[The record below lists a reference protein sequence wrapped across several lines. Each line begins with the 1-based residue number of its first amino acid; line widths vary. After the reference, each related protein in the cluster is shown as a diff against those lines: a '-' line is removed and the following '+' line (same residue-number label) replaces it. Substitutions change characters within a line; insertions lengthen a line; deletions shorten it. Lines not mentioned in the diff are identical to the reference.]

1 MEKMSLVYAKLMNQ
15 YIFKYQLTLLVLLH
29 KHGEDFEITS
39 ETELPITLSIT
50 HKLTQSEIDIIN
62 IQWTLEKRLQSIEME
77 EPSWNFQRINTISI
91 LFYKSGELN
100 GSRYFKIRSRSS
112 AKFNIKGDDK
122 YCFFWSILAKLHPI
136 SDSQNGHATRISN
149 NEENFIELNISGFD
163 FLISQTD
170 LNVVI

>member
-1 MEKMSLVYAKLMNQ
+1 M
-15 YIFKYQLTLLVLLH
+15 VLFH
-29 KHGEDFEITS
+29 KHGEDIEVTS

-50 HKLTQSEIDIIN
+50 HKLTQCEIDINN
-62 IQWTLEKRLQSIEME
+62 IQWTLEKRIQSIEMK
-77 EPSWNFQRINTISI
+77 EPCWNFQRINTISI

-136 SDSQNGHATRISN
+136 SDSQNGHATRVSN
-149 NEENFIELNISGFD
+149 DKQYFNELIISGFD

-170 LNVVI
+170 LNVVICIYLKNKKTYLLTYLN